1 MSTLGKITRRTFLV
15 GSAAVAG
22 GVAFGVYRT
31 KTPYP
36 NPLAEATD
44 GSTGLTEY
52 LKIDADGISI
62 VAPRG
67 EMGQG
72 VQSSLAAFVAEELD
86 VAWDAIKIIH
96 GPAAPVYYNG
106 AVMAE
111 ALPGV
116 SALDKGKTAETMRSV
131 GGAAGKLLQMQITG
145 GSSSM
150 TDGFM
155 KMRKAGAAARLAL
168 IDAAAE
174 IHGVDAGAIQTDNG
188 FVVLPSGER
197 IDYRELAPRAAT
209 SAINPDPPLR
219 PQSEWR
225 YIGKSMPRFDVL
237 PKSTGTAVYGI
248 DVQLDDMLF
257 ATVRANPRL
266 SGGARAVDTAKAREL
281 RGVVD
286 IFEIST
292 GVAVVADNT
301 WRAFNAAKKLD
312 IDWDPSPYS
321 KSTSE
326 LFDALGRAVDKNKKN
341 SRLRDDG
348 DVDAELDALTAIEA
362 EYRAPALAHAP
373 LEPMNATV
381 RFAEGEAD
389 IWVGTQVPLHAKK
402 RAADIL
408 GIDSDRVRVHTLFMG
423 GSFGRRL
430 EIDFIEQA
438 VEVAK
443 NVPGKPVKLTWT
455 REEDMSHDY
464 VRPPAIGRMRG
475 AVKDGKVVAMD
486 AHLSHISVTASWMP
500 RLTGLPAAGPDPMV
514 VQGAWDQPYGIPN
527 YRVAGYTPGDIL
539 PVSSW
544 RSVGASSNGFLS
556 EGFLDELIVAA
567 GADPFEERLR
577 LMTDESSRRVLE
589 RLKEISAWS
598 GPVEPGRGYGRG
610 VASVYSFGVPAAAV
624 VDISESPRGIRLDK
638 ISIVLDVGTIIDPD
652 NVKAQVMGGALWGI
666 GHAILGEITHTDGIV
681 DQTNF
686 HQFDGIRMPQ
696 VPEVVIDILEF
707 QETVRGVGEP
717 AVPPMAPALTA
728 AIYSMTG
735 QRLRELPLR
744 KSIKFA

>member
-1 MSTLGKITRRTFLV
+1 MSKLGTFTRRAFLV
-15 GSAAVAG
+15 GSAAIAG
-22 GVAFGVYRT
+22 GVAFGVYRA
-31 KTPYP
+31 KTPYA
-36 NPLAEATD
+36 NPLADADD
-44 GSTGLTEY
+44 GSIALTEY
-52 LKIDADGISI
+52 IKIDKDGISI

-86 VAWDAIKIIH
+86 VSWDAIKIVH
-96 GPAAPVYYNG
+96 GPAAPIYYNA

-116 SALDKGKTAETMRSV
+116 SALDTGSTAETMRSV
-131 GGAAGKLLQMQITG
+131 GGVAGKLLQMQITG

-150 TDGFM
+150 TDGFF

-168 IDAAAE
+168 IEAAAQE
-174 IHGVDAGAIQTDNG
+174 YGANKADISTDDG
-188 FVVLPSGER
+188 FVVLPDGQR
-197 IDYRELAPRAAT
+197 IDYRDLAQAAVAVSVDT
-209 SAINPDPPLR
+209 DPALK

-237 PKSTGTAVYGI
+237 PKSTGTAVYGV
-248 DVQLDDMLF
+248 DVQLDDMVY
-257 ATVRANPRL
+257 ATVVANPRL
-266 SGGARAVDTAKAREL
+266 SGGARAVDSSRAREL

-286 IFEIST
+286 IFQISS

-301 WRAFNAAKKLD
+301 WRAFKAAKALD
-312 IDWDPSPYS
+312 IEWDSSPYT

-326 LFDALGRAVDKNKKN
+326 LFDALGVAVDKNRKN

-348 DVDAELDALTAIEA
+348 DVDAELAELPLIEA

-381 RFAEGEAD
+381 RVSADGAD
-389 IWVGTQVPLHAKK
+389 IWAGTQVPLHAKK

-408 GIDSDRVRVHTLFMG
+408 GLDIDQIRVYTLFMG

-438 VEVAK
+438 VEIASK
-443 NVPGKPVKLTWT
+443 VPGRPVKLTWT
-455 REEDMSHDY
+455 REEDMGHDY

-486 AHLSHISVTASWMP
+486 AQLSHISVTASWMP

-514 VQGAWDQPYGIPN
+514 VQGAWDQPYAIPN
-527 YRVAGYTPGDIL
+527 YRVTGYTPGDIL

-577 LMTDESSRRVLE
+577 LVNDESTRRVLE
-589 RLKEISAWS
+589 RLREISGWD
-598 GPVEPGRGYGRG
+598 GPVTAGQGYGRG

-624 VDISESPRGIRLDK
+624 VDISESPRGIKLDK

-652 NVKAQVMGGALWGI
+652 NVKAQIMGGALWGI
-666 GHAILGEITHTDGIV
+666 GHAILGEITHTDGVV

-696 VPEVVIDILEF
+696 VPELVIDVLEV

-717 AVPPMAPALTA
+717 SVPPMAPALTA
-728 AIYSMTG
+728 AIFSMTG
-735 QRLRELPLR
+735 RRLRELPLR
-744 KSIKFA
+744 KQIQFA